1 MVGYATYE
9 LTEKLLALSVQQRA
23 AIDRIVQ
30 HVYIDNRPLAELFRG
45 DDKICAETNY
55 YRRGAIDPETGG
67 WKTKPGWAHDKEFVD
82 ALDAA
87 ARLALAVRTKEEYA
101 ALATAK
107 RRARLAAPGVVDSLV
122 GVATLGEDRLRAAAG
137 KVILDYAG
145 APDNEQADAVTSDEV
160 DWWKAADN

>member
-1 MVGYATYE
+1 MSFAKIPDRMVGYATYE

-87 ARLALAVRTKEEYA
+87 
-101 ALATAK
+101 
-107 RRARLAAPGVVDSLV
+107 PGL
-122 GVATLGEDRLRAAAG
+122 RLRFGRRKSMRRLPRRSGGQGLQRPASLTASSVLPPSAKTG
-137 KVILDYAG
+137 
-145 APDNEQADAVTSDEV
+145 
-160 DWWKAADN
+160 